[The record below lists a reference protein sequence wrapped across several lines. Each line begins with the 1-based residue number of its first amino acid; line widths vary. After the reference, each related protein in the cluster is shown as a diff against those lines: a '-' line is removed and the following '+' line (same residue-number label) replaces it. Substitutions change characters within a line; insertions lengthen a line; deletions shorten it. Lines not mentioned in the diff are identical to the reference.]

1 MRIRDKELKEVV
13 DVCDRDCPK
22 KTCYWP
28 RPDPLR
34 SYGYFVW
41 VCRTRY
47 AHGCPTDDP
56 IDKRAMVVNPIAR
69 FLLQEFPQ
77 ASFMQTKEN
86 HCYIFIG
93 DRKIFVHSANSG
105 KWVFRDIRGDMRRA
119 IRAERIMT

>member
-41 VCRTRY
+41 V
-47 AHGCPTDDP
+47 
-56 IDKRAMVVNPIAR
+56 
-69 FLLQEFPQ
+69 
-77 ASFMQTKEN
+77 
-86 HCYIFIG
+86 
-93 DRKIFVHSANSG
+93 G
-105 KWVFRDIRGDMRRA
+105 KLDRDISYYRIEK
-119 IRAERIMT
+119 IRD